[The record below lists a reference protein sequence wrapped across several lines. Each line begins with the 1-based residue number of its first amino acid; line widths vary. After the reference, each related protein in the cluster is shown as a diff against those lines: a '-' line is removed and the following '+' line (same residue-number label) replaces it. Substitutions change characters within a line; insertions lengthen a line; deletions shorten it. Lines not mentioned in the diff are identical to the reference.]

1 MANSFTTVAPIAL
14 TAGKVLLYRFPGG
27 GKGAHSYSKEGRDF
41 TPTSVGVPITDPS
54 DWQGR
59 YVLCPLLLRLEDGTE
74 LSIPDAVVAMTR
86 IKQIVTTQVVGMT
99 GTVKEYISDG
109 DFDIN
114 ISVGIQGLKDS
125 KLADIYPE
133 EGLRQLRPFLEVD
146 KPIRVQS
153 AFFDLFEIN
162 RLVIKGYS
170 LTQATESD
178 YQELSIS
185 ALSDNEYNVFSTD
198 Y

>member
-41 TPTSVGVPITDPS
+41 APTSVGVPITDPS

-74 LSIPDAVVAMTR
+74 LSIPDA
-86 IKQIVTTQVVGMT
+86 GMT

-133 EGLRQLRPFLEVD
+133 EGLRQLRPFLEVG

-170 LTQATESD
+170 LTQATESN

>member
-1 MANSFTTVAPIAL
+1 M
-14 TAGKVLLYRFPGG
+14 LYRFPGS
-27 GKGAHSYSKEGRDF
+27 GKSAHSYNKEGREF
-41 TPTSVGVPITDPS
+41 APSPVGAPITDPA
-54 DWQGR
+54 DWLGS
-59 YVLCPLLLRLEDGTE
+59 YTICPLLLRLEDGTE

-86 IKQIVTTQVVGMT
+86 TKQIVTTQVVGMV

-114 ISVGIQGLKDS
+114 IAVGIQGVEDGKV
-125 KLADIYPE
+125 ANVYPE
-133 EGLRQLRPFLEVD
+133 EGLRELRKFLELD
-146 KPIRVQS
+146 KPISVQS

-162 RLVIKGYS
+162 RLVIKSYS
-170 LTQATESD
+170 LTQGTESN

-185 ALSDNEYNVFSTD
+185 ALSDNEYNVFSSD

>member
-1 MANSFTTVAPIAL
+1 MSTLPTVLPISI
-14 TAGKVLLYRFPGG
+14 TAGKVMLYRFPGS
-27 GKGAHSYSKEGRDF
+27 GKGAHSYNKEGREF
-41 TPTSVGVPITDPS
+41 ASSPVGVPITDPT
-54 DWQGR
+54 DWLGA
-59 YVLCPLLLRLEDGTE
+59 YTLCPLLLRLEDGAE

-86 IKQIVTTQVVGMT
+86 TKNIVTTQVVGMV

-114 ISVGIQGLKDS
+114 IAVGIQGVEDGKI
-125 KLADIYPE
+125 ANVYPE
-133 EGLRQLRPFLEVD
+133 EGLRELRKFLEID
-146 KPIRVQS
+146 KPISVQS

-162 RLVIKGYS
+162 RLVIKSYS
-170 LTQATESD
+170 LTQGTESN
-178 YQELSIS
+178 YQELTIS

>member
-1 MANSFTTVAPIAL
+1 MSTLPTVLPISI
-14 TAGKVLLYRFPGG
+14 TAGKVMLYRFPGS
-27 GKGAHSYSKEGRDF
+27 GKGAHSYNKEGRVF
-41 TPTSVGVPITDPS
+41 TPSPVGVPITDPA
-54 DWQGR
+54 DWLGA
-59 YVLCPLLLRLEDGTE
+59 YMLCPLLLRLEDGAE

-86 IKQIVTTQVVGMT
+86 TKNIVTTQVVGMV

-114 ISVGIQGLKDS
+114 IAVGIQGVEDGKV
-125 KLADIYPE
+125 ANVYPE
-133 EGLRQLRPFLEVD
+133 EGLRELRKFLEVD
-146 KPIRVQS
+146 KPISVQS

-162 RLVIKGYS
+162 RLVVKSYS
-170 LTQATESD
+170 LTQGTESN
-178 YQELSIS
+178 YQELTIS

>member
-1 MANSFTTVAPIAL
+1 MSTLPTVLPISI
-14 TAGKVLLYRFPGG
+14 TAGKVMLYRFPGS
-27 GKGAHSYSKEGRDF
+27 GKGAHSYNKEGREF
-41 TPTSVGVPITDPS
+41 ASSPVGVPITDPA
-54 DWQGR
+54 DWLGA
-59 YVLCPLLLRLEDGTE
+59 YTLCPLLLRLEDGAE

-86 IKQIVTTQVVGMT
+86 TKQIVTTQVVGMV

-114 ISVGIQGLKDS
+114 IAVGIQGVEEGKV
-125 KLADIYPE
+125 ANVYPE
-133 EGLRQLRPFLEVD
+133 EGLRELRKYLEVD
-146 KPIRVQS
+146 KPISVQS

-162 RLVIKGYS
+162 RLVLKSYS
-170 LTQATESD
+170 LTQGTESN
-178 YQELSIS
+178 YQELTIS

>member
-1 MANSFTTVAPIAL
+1 MSTLPTVLPISI
-14 TAGKVLLYRFPGG
+14 TAGKVMLYRFPGG
-27 GKGAHSYSKEGRDF
+27 GKGAHSYNKEGREF
-41 TPTSVGVPITDPS
+41 ASSPVGVPITDPA
-54 DWQGR
+54 DWLGA
-59 YVLCPLLLRLEDGTE
+59 YTLCHLLLRLEDGAE

-86 IKQIVTTQVVGMT
+86 TKQIVTTQVVGMV

-114 ISVGIQGLKDS
+114 IAVGIQGVEDGKI
-125 KLADIYPE
+125 ANVYPE
-133 EGLRQLRPFLEVD
+133 EGLRELRKFLEID
-146 KPIRVQS
+146 KPISVQS

-162 RLVIKGYS
+162 RLVIKSYS
-170 LTQATESD
+170 LTQGTESN
-178 YQELSIS
+178 YQELTIS

>member
-1 MANSFTTVAPIAL
+1 MSTLPTVLPISI
-14 TAGKVLLYRFPGG
+14 TAGKVMLYRFPGSG
-27 GKGAHSYSKEGRDF
+27 NGAHSYSKEGRDF
-41 TPTSVGVPITDPS
+41 APTSVGVPITDPA

-74 LSIPDAVVAMTR
+74 LSLPDAVVAMTR
-86 IKQIVTTQVVGMT
+86 TKNIVTTQVVGMV

-114 ISVGIQGLKDS
+114 IAVGIQGLEDGKV
-125 KLADIYPE
+125 ANVYPE
-133 EGLRQLRPFLEVD
+133 DGLRELRKFLEVD
-146 KPIRVQS
+146 KPISVQS

-162 RLVIKGYS
+162 RLVVKSYS
-170 LTQATESD
+170 LTQATESN
-178 YQELSIS
+178 YQELTIS
-185 ALSDNEYNVFSTD
+185 ALSDNEYNVFSSD

>member
-1 MANSFTTVAPIAL
+1 MSTLSTVLPISI
-14 TAGKVLLYRFPGG
+14 TAGKVMLYRFPGS
-27 GKGAHSYSKEGRDF
+27 GKGAHSYNKEGREF
-41 TPTSVGVPITDPS
+41 ASSPVGVPITDPA
-54 DWQGR
+54 DWLGA
-59 YVLCPLLLRLEDGTE
+59 YTLCPLLLRLEDGAE

-86 IKQIVTTQVVGMT
+86 TKQIVTTQVVGMV

-114 ISVGIQGLKDS
+114 IAVGIQGVEEGKV
-125 KLADIYPE
+125 ANVYPE
-133 EGLRQLRPFLEVD
+133 EGLRELRKFLEVD
-146 KPIRVQS
+146 KPISVQS

-162 RLVIKGYS
+162 RLVIKSYS
-170 LTQATESD
+170 LTQGTESN